1 MMSLGETSVEK
12 IILAEPRGF
21 CAGVDR
27 AVEAVRG
34 ALRSYGRPLYVRHQ
48 IVHNRF
54 VLEAL
59 EAEGAIFVDSLDAV
73 PEGQRVIFSAHGVAP
88 SEWDHAKDRRL
99 RVIDATCPLVTKVH
113 DEVERYANEGRTVV
127 LVGHQGHEE
136 VKGTLGVAP
145 GKVVLVGSVEEAR
158 ACEISDPSRCA
169 AVTQT
174 TLSVD
179 DTREIMETLKTRFP
193 AMLTPKTDDICYATQ
208 NRQNAVKELVAVSD
222 AVLVVGSKQSSNAN
236 RLVEVARQRGARAF
250 LVDSLADVEDQMLA
264 GVKALGLTASASSPE
279 WLVEEIIGAFANRG
293 AAVELMSVAKERVH
307 FPLPMP
313 ADLSR
318 GHRGSP
324 ALTILARCLKTHPD
338 PFGRV
343 ILLERENVDAKSCR
357 ARADHSNPASASGYQ
372 RMPDQVREAGLSGQR
387 HRQESDGIFSRRSR
401 EVARTIARHAARSG
415 QGRSQE
421 PRRVEAARPARR
433 SAGASG

>member
-1 MMSLGETSVEK
+1 MSPDHTSIDK

-34 ALRSYGRPLYVRHQ
+34 ALRAYGRPLYVRHQ

-59 EAEGAIFVDSLDAV
+59 EREGAIFVENLDEV

-88 SEWDHAKDRRL
+88 SEWDRAKGRSL

-113 DEVERYANEGRTVV
+113 LEVEKYANEGRTVI
-127 LVGHQGHEE
+127 LVGHAGHEE
-136 VKGTLGVAP
+136 VKGTLGVSP

-158 ACEISDPSRCA
+158 TLEVTDPARTA

-179 DTREIMETLKTRFP
+179 DTREIMETLKERFP
-193 AMLTPKTDDICYATQ
+193 ALLTPKTDDICYATQ

-222 AVLVVGSKQSSNAN
+222 AVLVVGSRQSSNAN

-250 LVDSLADVEDQMLA
+250 LVDSIADVEPSMLE
-264 GVKALGLTASASSPE
+264 GVKSLGLTASASSPE

-293 AAVELMSVAKERVH
+293 AQVELLSVAKERVH

-313 ADLSR
+313 AD
-318 GHRGSP
+318 
-324 ALTILARCLKTHPD
+324 
-338 PFGRV
+338 
-343 ILLERENVDAKSCR
+343 
-357 ARADHSNPASASGYQ
+357 
-372 RMPDQVREAGLSGQR
+372 
-387 HRQESDGIFSRRSR
+387 
-401 EVARTIARHAARSG
+401 
-415 QGRSQE
+415 
-421 PRRVEAARPARR
+421 
-433 SAGASG
+433 

>member
-1 MMSLGETSVEK
+1 MSPDQSSIEK

-27 AVEAVRG
+27 AVEAVRS
-34 ALRSYGRPLYVRHQ
+34 ALRAYGRPLYVRHQ

-59 EAEGAIFVDSLDAV
+59 EKEGAIFVESLDQV

-88 SEWDHAKDRRL
+88 SEWDRAKDRSL

-113 DEVERYANEGRTVV
+113 LEVERYANEGRTVI
-127 LVGHQGHEE
+127 LVGHAGHEE

-145 GKVVLVGSVEEAR
+145 GKVVLVGRVEEAR
-158 ACEISDPSRCA
+158 ALEVSDPERIA

-179 DTREIMETLKTRFP
+179 DTRDIMETLKQRFP
-193 AMLTPKTDDICYATQ
+193 ALLTPKTDDICYATQ

-222 AVLVVGSKQSSNAN
+222 VVLVVGSRQSSNAN

-250 LVDSLADVEDQMLA
+250 LVDSIADVEPTMLE

-279 WLVEEIIGAFANRG
+279 WLVEEIIGAFADRG
-293 AAVELMSVAKERVH
+293 AQVELLSVAKERVH
-307 FPLPMP
+307 FPLPMA
-313 ADLSR
+313 AD
-318 GHRGSP
+318 
-324 ALTILARCLKTHPD
+324 
-338 PFGRV
+338 
-343 ILLERENVDAKSCR
+343 
-357 ARADHSNPASASGYQ
+357 
-372 RMPDQVREAGLSGQR
+372 
-387 HRQESDGIFSRRSR
+387 
-401 EVARTIARHAARSG
+401 
-415 QGRSQE
+415 
-421 PRRVEAARPARR
+421 
-433 SAGASG
+433 

>member
-1 MMSLGETSVEK
+1 MSPHQSSIEK

-27 AVEAVRG
+27 AVEAVRS
-34 ALRSYGRPLYVRHQ
+34 ALRAYGRPLYVRHQ

-59 EAEGAIFVDSLDAV
+59 EKEGAIFVENLDQV

-88 SEWDHAKDRRL
+88 SEWDRAKDRSL

-113 DEVERYANEGRTVV
+113 LEVERYANEGRTVI
-127 LVGHQGHEE
+127 LVGHAGHEE

-145 GKVVLVGSVEEAR
+145 GKVVLVGQVEEAR
-158 ACEISDPSRCA
+158 ALKVSDPQRIA

-179 DTREIMETLKTRFP
+179 DTRDIMDTLKERFP
-193 AMLTPKTDDICYATQ
+193 ALLTPKTDDICYATQ

-222 AVLVVGSKQSSNAN
+222 VVLVVGSRQSSNAN

-250 LVDSLADVEDQMLA
+250 LVDSIADVEPAMLE

-279 WLVEEIIGAFANRG
+279 WLVEEIIGAFADRG
-293 AAVELMSVAKERVH
+293 AQVELLSVAKERVH
-307 FPLPMP
+307 FPLPMA
-313 ADLSR
+313 AD
-318 GHRGSP
+318 
-324 ALTILARCLKTHPD
+324 
-338 PFGRV
+338 
-343 ILLERENVDAKSCR
+343 
-357 ARADHSNPASASGYQ
+357 
-372 RMPDQVREAGLSGQR
+372 
-387 HRQESDGIFSRRSR
+387 
-401 EVARTIARHAARSG
+401 
-415 QGRSQE
+415 
-421 PRRVEAARPARR
+421 
-433 SAGASG
+433 

>member
-1 MMSLGETSVEK
+1 MPPDQSTIEK

-27 AVEAVRG
+27 AVEAVRS
-34 ALRSYGRPLYVRHQ
+34 ALRAYGRPLYVRHQ

-59 EAEGAIFVDSLDAV
+59 EKEGAIFVESLDQV

-88 SEWDHAKDRRL
+88 SEWDRAKDRSL

-113 DEVERYANEGRTVV
+113 LEVERYANEGRTVI
-127 LVGHQGHEE
+127 LVGHAGHEE

-145 GKVVLVGSVEEAR
+145 GKVVLVGRVEEAR
-158 ACEISDPSRCA
+158 ALEVSDPERIA

-179 DTREIMETLKTRFP
+179 DTRDIMDTLKERFP
-193 AMLTPKTDDICYATQ
+193 ALLTPKTDDICYATQ

-222 AVLVVGSKQSSNAN
+222 MVLVVGSRQSSNAN

-250 LVDSLADVEDQMLA
+250 LVDSIADVEPTMLE

-279 WLVEEIIGAFANRG
+279 WLVEEIIGAFADRG
-293 AAVELMSVAKERVH
+293 AQVELLSVAKERVH
-307 FPLPMP
+307 FPLPMS
-313 ADLSR
+313 AD
-318 GHRGSP
+318 
-324 ALTILARCLKTHPD
+324 
-338 PFGRV
+338 
-343 ILLERENVDAKSCR
+343 
-357 ARADHSNPASASGYQ
+357 
-372 RMPDQVREAGLSGQR
+372 
-387 HRQESDGIFSRRSR
+387 
-401 EVARTIARHAARSG
+401 
-415 QGRSQE
+415 
-421 PRRVEAARPARR
+421 
-433 SAGASG
+433 